1 MVDSLWFGMHTKIL
15 GEKDGPHTNHPGWL
29 VTVRHST
36 TGLEVARSFG
46 RLSTWG
52 FGLRLHRLNP
62 CHYTML
68 HGGWGI
74 HWSIPMGFAKLVAFH
89 IISRYF
95 QRIQEFT
102 QYPQQSAKRPS
113 GPTYLPILFE
123 TCGCWKWIPFKLS
136 ISFNNPMFYKYRLP
150 KNNQQTDWTKWNCQ
164 VPWASPMVVLCPWRV
179 AWLWRRCPRPYDA
192 WRWVA
197 GGVRRSATWGSNP
210 IGERRFVVVSWKR
223 LVGQSDQ
230 QKSLEFGNFFFFKAL
245 NLHFFGLC
253 SSCVIVRSH
262 SLTFSEVKRKHLNFE
277 RDWNLHPPRSWLS
290 DDVGP
295 GISVEAWKVA
305 WLNNSSFG
313 WARQYR
319 NSSRMHIVHTYHD
332 L

>member
-74 HWSIPMGFAKLVAFH
+74 HWSIPMGFAQLVAFH

-230 QKSLEFGNFFFFKAL
+230 QKSLEFGTFFFLRLWISIFLA
-245 NLHFFGLC
+245 F
-253 SSCVIVRSH
+253 VRVV
-262 SLTFSEVKRKHLNFE
+262 SLSEVIL
-277 RDWNLHPPRSWLS
+277 WL
-290 DDVGP
+290 
-295 GISVEAWKVA
+295 
-305 WLNNSSFG
+305 FQ
-313 WARQYR
+313 R
-319 NSSRMHIVHTYHD
+319 
-332 L
+332 

>member
-150 KNNQQTDWTKWNCQ
+150 KNNQQTDWTKWKLPGSMGLTDGCAM
-164 VPWASPMVVLCPWRV
+164 PLARCLALAPLSTAL
-179 AWLWRRCPRPYDA
+179 RRP
-192 WRWVA
+192 
-197 GGVRRSATWGSNP
+197 GGELP
-210 IGERRFVVVSWKR
+210 VVSGDQPLGAAIQSANVGLSW
-223 LVGQSDQ
+223 LVGRGWLV
-230 QKSLEFGNFFFFKAL
+230 KVINKNHWNLGLFFFKAL